1 MDKLFAGVV
10 VVIGVVVA
18 TPVAQ
23 DLAHVRSLN
32 ATSTL
37 DAATLL
43 DSDRTIT
50 TLTRSGALKRMTTF
64 EDVLVPGRRH
74 ERLQQVVDGVPVWA
88 STVTRQTDLAGIP
101 ISIFGDVYED
111 LQAVPT
117 EAKLSPQDARQIVG
131 VDAGVE
137 LGDVPAPLHV
147 LITGSGP
154 RLVYVIRAARPPL
167 QLFLYFI
174 DAINGAVVEKRDDLK
189 RQSVGTGIGVL
200 GTEKKISTTAQGGT
214 YVAVDALRPPLLDTF
229 NMRANVLA
237 TVLSLNGQRRL
248 AASDLASDTDNRW
261 TDPAIVDAHVHAG
274 WTYDYLFKRFGRLG
288 LDNRNLPITNI
299 THPATFGDVFVYGDA
314 VVNYLINAAYAGDGR
329 MVYGDGLP
337 AGITLGGQTYE
348 PLSGALD
355 VVAHE
360 LTHGVT
366 DYTSRLEYRGESG
379 ALNEAFSD
387 MIGTSVEFY
396 FQPVGPGRGQADYL
410 IAEDVIRPGGIRSLA
425 NPALFNQP
433 DHFSRFVRT
442 TDDNGGVH
450 DNSGIPNQA
459 FYLAIEGG
467 RNRTSGLAV
476 SGVGS
481 ADREQIEKVFYRAF
495 TSMLPANA
503 RFSTAR
509 AATIQAARDLYG
521 IGSAAERAV
530 TEAWTAVGVF

>member
-1 MDKLFAGVV
+1 MNKLLAGVV
-10 VVIGVVVA
+10 IVFGVAVA

-23 DLAHVRSLN
+23 DVSKVRTLN
-32 ATSTL
+32 ATSTM
-37 DAATLL
+37 DAATLR
-43 DSDRTIT
+43 DSDRAIT
-50 TLTRSGALKRMTTF
+50 TLMRSEVLKPVITF

-74 ERLQQVVDGVPVWA
+74 ERLQQVVNGVPVWA
-88 STVTRQTDLAGIP
+88 STVTRQSDFAGIP
-101 ISIFGDVYED
+101 VSIFGDVYEQ
-111 LQAVPT
+111 LQPVST
-117 EAKLSPQDARQIVG
+117 EARLSPQDARQIVG
-131 VDAGVE
+131 VDADVE
-137 LGDVPAPLHV
+137 LGDVPAPLYV
-147 LITGSGP
+147 LITESGP

-174 DAINGAVVEKRDDLK
+174 DAINGAVVEKRDDVK
-189 RQSVGTGIGVL
+189 RQSVGMGIGVL
-200 GTEKKISTTAQGGT
+200 GTEKKISTTSQGGT

-248 AASDLASDTDNRW
+248 ASSDLASDTDNRW
-261 TDPAIVDAHVHAG
+261 TDAAIVDAHVHAG
-274 WTYDYLFKRFGRLG
+274 WTYDYLFKRLGRLG

-299 THPATFGDVFVYGDA
+299 THPASLGDVFVYGNAIVD
-314 VVNYLINAAYAGDGR
+314 YLTNAGYYGDGR

-355 VVAHE
+355 IVAHE

-366 DYTSRLEYRGESG
+366 DYTSGLEYRGESG

-396 FQPVGPGRGQADYL
+396 FQPAGAGRGQADYL
-410 IAEDVIRPGGIRSLA
+410 IGEDVIRPGGIRSLA
-425 NPALFNQP
+425 NPALFGQP

-442 TDDNGGVH
+442 TGDRGGIH
-450 DNSGIPNQA
+450 TNSGIPNQA

-467 RNRTSGLAV
+467 RNRTSGLTV
-476 SGVGS
+476 SGVGG
-481 ADREQIEKVFYRAF
+481 ANREQMEKVFYRAF
-495 TSMLPANA
+495 TSMLPATA